1 MFCGSDIKQSANY
14 AVSKAPKTVIMVI
27 GVHVRLFK
35 KKSDDSFSGS
45 TQGKKN
51 SICSSPVYIQNHSET

>member
-27 GVHVRLFK
+27 GVHVHLFK

-45 TQGKKN
+45 TQGKKKLN
-51 SICSSPVYIQNHSET
+51 L